1 MRSIVLT
8 LVLGA
13 LAPAPSADVRRM
25 LVAAKADG
33 MSADYRA
40 DLAGL
45 AALRERLAAFR
56 DDPELGY
63 LAAYWSGYASWRIA
77 MNGAASWRMGPDD
90 LKWNLERAVADFEAS
105 IARKDDFADAYAA
118 AASVHGW
125 LLTFYLDDLAVRRPH
140 AEAAARL
147 MAKAKELEPANPRV
161 LWVEGGNLL
170 FRPAAYGGDFEAGMA
185 VYRKILK
192 TAGPLDPGSPLPDWG
207 KVEAVMSLAYG
218 HLNQAAPDLDA
229 ATAEAREA
237 LRLEP
242 RWFYVRNILV
252 PQIEA
257 HRKGPI

>member
-1 MRSIVLT
+1 MRSLVVT

-13 LAPAPSADVRRM
+13 LVPAPSADVRRM
-25 LVAAKADG
+25 LVSAKAEA

-45 AALRERLAAFR
+45 AALRGRLTAFR

-77 MNGAASWRMGPDD
+77 MNGAASARMSRDE
-90 LKWNLERAVADFEAS
+90 LITNLERAAADFEAS
-105 IARKDDFADAYAA
+105 IATKDGFADAYAA

-140 AEAAARL
+140 AVAAARL
-147 MAKAKELEPANPRV
+147 LARAKELEPANVRV
-161 LWVEGGNLL
+161 LWVEGGNLV

-185 VYRKILK
+185 VYRTIVA
-192 TAGPLDPGSPLPDWG
+192 TAGPLEPDSPFPDWG
-207 KVEAVMSLAYG
+207 KAEAVMSLAYG
-218 HLNQAAPDLDA
+218 HLNQAPPDLGA
-229 ATAEAREA
+229 AAAEAREA

-242 RWFYVRNILV
+242 RWFYVRNVLI
-252 PQIEA
+252 PRIEA